1 MVRIDRGQALA
12 RKTDRARWSDPAAL
26 EPAWD
31 ARSELASQFIPAGAH
46 VLDLGCGN
54 MSLQR
59 FLPYGC
65 TYRGCDLVAR
75 DAQTI
80 VCDFNKGE
88 FPTDAAADAD
98 IISVL
103 GVLEYVT
110 DAEAFFTHLRS
121 ADCDVILSYCAVDL
135 SGSIDRASLGWL
147 NHFSFLDLS
156 ELLDR
161 HGFRIASTQPVD
173 SLQVLMRLTPV
184 DLRAAAANPGSVAV
198 ISYNDVG
205 NFGDRLGYHMIN
217 SLLPSEANVHHLT
230 FQTLDRAHDSYD
242 LIVLGIGNSIYQP
255 LLNDALL
262 EVLKRGKT
270 RVGIFGTQYRE
281 LMPRPSLDRLIDRL
295 DIWYARYEDDVLMY
309 GRGRSNVEH
318 LGDWL
323 IDQFPM
329 STPTDEGELHI
340 GDEVMTELSLDRTIQ
355 HIQRHKKVFSTR
367 LHPLLCA
374 FTSAETVAYQEQ
386 PAGGGTSIVSGKF
399 RSMLIDIFGRTYPE
413 KKYFAVDRDA
423 VARYKRRVHANIA
436 GVGAR
441 LDALLRSVA
450 TSPPV

>member
-1 MVRIDRGQALA
+1 MVRIDRDQVLA
-12 RKTDRARWSDPAAL
+12 RKTDKARWSDPAAL

-31 ARSELASQFIPAGAH
+31 ARAELAAHFIPAGAH

-59 FLPYGC
+59 FLPHGC
-65 TYRGCDLVAR
+65 GYRGCDLVAR
-75 DAQTI
+75 DVQTI
-80 VCDFNKGE
+80 ICNFKRGE
-88 FPTDAAADAD
+88 LPSHAANDAD

-103 GVLEYVT
+103 GVLEYIT
-110 DAEAFFTHLRS
+110 DVEAFFKHLRS
-121 ADCDVILSYCAVDL
+121 ANCDVVLSYCAANL

-156 ELLDR
+156 DLLDR
-161 HGFRIASTQPVD
+161 HGFRIASTQLVD
-173 SLQVLMRLTPV
+173 SLQVLMRLTPA
-184 DLRAAAANPGSVAV
+184 DLRATANPSSVAV

-217 SLLPSEANVHHLT
+217 SLLPSEATVHHLT
-230 FQTLDRAHDSYD
+230 FQTLDRAHDTYD

-255 LLNDALL
+255 LLRDDLL
-262 EVLKRGKT
+262 DILKRGKAK
-270 RVGIFGTQYRE
+270 VGIFGTQYRE
-281 LMPRPSLDRLIDRL
+281 LIPRPSLDRLIDRL
-295 DIWYARYEDDVLMY
+295 DIWFARYEDDVLMY

-329 STPTDEGELHI
+329 STPTDESELQI
-340 GDEVMTELSLDRTIQ
+340 GDDIMQELSLDRTIQ
-355 HIQRHKKVFSTR
+355 QIQRHKKVFSTR

-386 PAGGGTSIVSGKF
+386 SAGGGTSIVSGKF

-413 KKYFAVDRDA
+413 KTYFTVDRDA
-423 VARYKRRVHANIA
+423 VARYKKRVHGNVAA
-436 GVGAR
+436 VSAR

-450 TSPPV
+450 TPLPV

>member
-1 MVRIDRGQALA
+1 MVRIDRDQVLA
-12 RKTDRARWSDPAAL
+12 QKTDRARWSDPASL

-31 ARSELASQFIPAGAH
+31 ARAELAANFIPAGAH

-54 MSLQR
+54 MSLPL

-65 TYRGCDLVAR
+65 SYRGCDLVAR

-80 VCDFNKGE
+80 VCDFNMGG
-88 FPTDAAADAD
+88 FPTDAATDAD
-98 IISVL
+98 IIAVL
-103 GVLEYVT
+103 GVLEYVN
-110 DAEAFFTHLRS
+110 DAEAFFTHLR
-121 ADCDVILSYCAVDL
+121 AANCDVVLSYCAVDL

-156 ELLDR
+156 DLLDR
-161 HGFRIASTQPVD
+161 HGFRIASSLRVD

-184 DLRAAAANPGSVAV
+184 DPRAAPNPGSVAV

-217 SLLPSEANVHHLT
+217 SLLPSDATVHHLT
-230 FQTLDRAHDSYD
+230 FQTLDRAHDAYD
-242 LIVLGIGNSIYQP
+242 LVVLGIGNSIYQP
-255 LLNDALL
+255 LLRDDLL
-262 EVLKRGKT
+262 DVVKRGKAK
-270 RVGIFGTQYRE
+270 VGIFGTQYRE
-281 LMPRPSLDRLIDRL
+281 LMSRSSLNRLIDRL
-295 DIWYARYEDDVLMY
+295 DVWFARYEDDVLMY

-329 STPTDEGELHI
+329 STPTDDGELHI
-340 GDEVMTELSLDRTIQ
+340 GDEILKELSLDRTIQ
-355 HIQRHKKVFSTR
+355 HIQRHKKVLSTR

-374 FTSAETVAYQEQ
+374 FTSAEAVAYQEQ
-386 PAGGGTSIVSGKF
+386 PAGVATSIVSGKF

-413 KKYFAVDRDA
+413 GTYFAVDRDA
-423 VARYKRRVHANIA
+423 VARYKKRVHGNVAT
-436 GVGAR
+436 VGAR

-450 TSPPV
+450 TAPAP

>member
-1 MVRIDRGQALA
+1 MVRIDRDQVLA

-31 ARSELASQFIPAGAH
+31 ARAELAAHFIPAGAR
-46 VLDLGCGN
+46 VLDLGCGI

-59 FLPYGC
+59 FLPHGC
-65 TYRGCDLVAR
+65 SYQGCDLVAR
-75 DAQTI
+75 DPQTI
-80 VCDFNKGE
+80 VCDFNMGG
-88 FPTDAAADAD
+88 FPTDAATDAD

-103 GVLEYVT
+103 GVLEYVS
-110 DAEAFFTHLRS
+110 DAEAFFAHLQS
-121 ADCDVILSYCAVDL
+121 ANCDVVLSYCAVDL
-135 SGSIDRASLGWL
+135 SGSMDRASLGWL

-156 ELLDR
+156 DLLDR
-161 HGFRIASTQPVD
+161 HGFRIKSTLPVD

-184 DLRAAAANPGSVAV
+184 DLRAAPNPSSVAV

-217 SLLPSEANVHHLT
+217 SLLPGDATVHHLT
-230 FQTLDRAHDSYD
+230 FQTLGQAHDTYD
-242 LIVLGIGNSIYQP
+242 LVVLGIGNSIYQP
-255 LLNDALL
+255 LLRDDLL
-262 EVLKRGKT
+262 EVVKRGKAK
-270 RVGIFGTQYRE
+270 VGIFGTQYRE

-295 DIWYARYEDDVLMY
+295 DIWFARHEDDVLMY

-329 STPTDEGELHI
+329 STPTDDGELHI
-340 GDEVMTELSLDRTIQ
+340 GDEIMNELSLDRTIQ
-355 HIQRHKKVFSTR
+355 HIQRYKKVSSTR

-386 PAGGGTSIVSGKF
+386 SAGGGTSIVSGKF

-413 KKYFAVDRDA
+413 KTYFAVDRDA
-423 VARYKRRVHANIA
+423 VARYKKRVHGNVATV
-436 GVGAR
+436 GVR
-441 LDALLRSVA
+441 IDALLRSVA
-450 TSPPV
+450 TPPLI

>member
-1 MVRIDRGQALA
+1 MVRIDRDQVLA
-12 RKTDRARWSDPAAL
+12 RKTDTARWSDPAAF
-26 EPAWD
+26 EAAWD
-31 ARSELASQFIPAGAH
+31 ARAELASHFIPAGAH

-59 FLPYGC
+59 FLPHGC
-65 TYRGCDLVAR
+65 SYRGCDLVAR
-75 DAQTI
+75 DPQTI
-80 VCDFNKGE
+80 VCDFNAGG
-88 FPTDAAADAD
+88 FPTAAAADAD

-110 DAEAFFTHLRS
+110 DADAFFTHLKS
-121 ADCDVILSYCAVDL
+121 ANCDVVLSYCAVDL

-147 NHFSFLDLS
+147 NHFSFLDLA
-156 ELLDR
+156 ELVDR

-173 SLQVLMRLTPV
+173 SLQIVMRLTAA
-184 DLRAAAANPGSVAV
+184 DLRAPTHPSSVAV

-217 SLLPSEANVHHLT
+217 SLLPSQAKVHHLT
-230 FQTLDRAHDSYD
+230 FQTLDRAHDAYD

-255 LLNDALL
+255 LLRDDLL
-262 EVLKRGKT
+262 DVLKRGKAK
-270 RVGIFGTQYRE
+270 VGIFGTQYRE
-281 LMPRPSLDRLIDRL
+281 LIPRPLLDRLIDRL

-340 GDEVMTELSLDRTIQ
+340 GDEIMQETSLDRTIQ
-355 HIQRHKKVFSTR
+355 KIQRHQKVSSTR

-374 FTSAETVAYQEQ
+374 FTSAEAVAYQEQ
-386 PAGGGTSIVSGKF
+386 SAGGETAIVSGKF

-413 KKYFAVDRDA
+413 KTYFAVDRDA
-423 VARYKRRVHANIA
+423 VARYKQRVRGNVAS
-436 GVGAR
+436 VGAR

-450 TSPPV
+450 TPPPI

>member
-1 MVRIDRGQALA
+1 MVRIDRDQVLA
-12 RKTDRARWSDPAAL
+12 QKTDRARWSDPAAL

-31 ARSELASQFIPAGAH
+31 ARAELASHFIPAGAH

-59 FLPYGC
+59 FLPFGC
-65 TYRGCDLVAR
+65 SYRGCDLVAR
-75 DAQTI
+75 DPQTI
-80 VCDFNKGE
+80 VCDFNMGG

-98 IISVL
+98 IIAVL

-110 DAEAFFTHLRS
+110 DADAFFTHLRS
-121 ADCDVILSYCAVDL
+121 AKCDVILSYCAVDL
-135 SGSIDRASLGWL
+135 SGSLDRASLGWL

-156 ELLDR
+156 HLLDR

-173 SLQVLMRLTPV
+173 SLQVLIRLTPV
-184 DLRAAAANPGSVAV
+184 DLHAQATPSSVAV

-217 SLLPSEANVHHLT
+217 SLLPSDANVHHLT
-230 FQTLDRAHDSYD
+230 FRTLDRAHDTYD

-255 LLNDALL
+255 LLREDLL
-262 EVLKRGKT
+262 DVLKRGKAK
-270 RVGIFGTQYRE
+270 VGIFGTQYRE
-281 LMPRPSLDRLIDRL
+281 LIPRPSLDRLIDRL

-340 GDEVMTELSLDRTIQ
+340 GGEIMEETSLDRTIQ
-355 HIQRHKKVFSTR
+355 KIQRYRKVSSTR

-386 PAGGGTSIVSGKF
+386 PAGGGTAIVSGKF

-413 KKYFAVDRDA
+413 KTYFAVDRDA
-423 VARYKRRVHANIA
+423 VARYKKRVRGNVAS
-436 GVGAR
+436 VGAR

-450 TSPPV
+450 TPPPV

>member
-1 MVRIDRGQALA
+1 MVRIDRDQVLL
-12 RKTDRARWSDPAAL
+12 RKTDRARWSDPAAF

-31 ARSELASQFIPAGAH
+31 ARSELASRFIPAGAH
-46 VLDLGCGN
+46 VLDLGCGH

-59 FLPYGC
+59 FLPHGC
-65 TYRGCDLVAR
+65 SYQGCDLVAR
-75 DAQTI
+75 DPQTI
-80 VCDFNKGE
+80 VCDFNMGE
-88 FPTDAAADAD
+88 FPTAAAADAD

-110 DAEAFFTHLRS
+110 DADAFFAHLKS
-121 ADCDVILSYCAVDL
+121 ANCDVVLSYCAVDL

-147 NHFSFLDLS
+147 THFSFLDLA
-156 ELLDR
+156 ELVDR

-173 SLQVLMRLTPV
+173 SLQILMRLTAA
-184 DLRAAAANPGSVAV
+184 DLHASANPGSVAV

-217 SLLPSEANVHHLT
+217 SLLPSDANVHHLT

-255 LLNDALL
+255 LLRDDLL
-262 EVLKRGKT
+262 EVLKRGKAK
-270 RVGIFGTQYRE
+270 VGIFGTQYRE
-281 LMPRPSLDRLIDRL
+281 LIPRPLLDRLIDRL

-329 STPTDEGELHI
+329 STPTDDGELHI
-340 GDEVMTELSLDRTIQ
+340 GDEIMKETSLDRTIQ
-355 HIQRHKKVFSTR
+355 KIQRYNKVSSTR

-374 FTSAETVAYQEQ
+374 FTSAEMVAYQEQ
-386 PAGGGTSIVSGKF
+386 SAGGETAIVSGKF

-413 KKYFAVDRDA
+413 KVYFAVDRDA
-423 VARYKRRVHANIA
+423 VARYKKRVRGNVA

-450 TSPPV
+450 TAPSI

>member
-1 MVRIDRGQALA
+1 MVRIDRDQVLA
-12 RKTDRARWSDPAAL
+12 RKTDKARWSDPAAL

-31 ARSELASQFIPAGAH
+31 ARAELAAHFIPAGAH

-59 FLPYGC
+59 FLPHGC
-65 TYRGCDLVAR
+65 SYRGCDLVAR
-75 DAQTI
+75 EAQTI
-80 VCDFNKGE
+80 VCDFNMGG

-103 GVLEYVT
+103 GVLEYII
-110 DAEAFFTHLRS
+110 DAEAFFKHLRS
-121 ADCDVILSYCAVDL
+121 ASCDVVLSYCAVDL
-135 SGSIDRASLGWL
+135 SGSIDRPSLGWL

-156 ELLDR
+156 DLLDR
-161 HGFRIASTQPVD
+161 HGFRIASTQLVD

-184 DLRAAAANPGSVAV
+184 DLRATANPGSVAV

-230 FQTLDRAHDSYD
+230 FQTLDRAHDTYD

-255 LLNDALL
+255 LLRDDVLD
-262 EVLKRGKT
+262 VLKRGKAK
-270 RVGIFGTQYRE
+270 VGIFGTQYRE
-281 LMPRPSLDRLIDRL
+281 LIPRPSLDRFVDRL
-295 DIWYARYEDDVLMY
+295 DIWFARHEDDVLMY

-329 STPTDEGELHI
+329 STPTDEAELRI
-340 GDEVMTELSLDRTIQ
+340 GDEIMKELSLDRTIQ
-355 HIQRHKKVFSTR
+355 QIQRHKKVFSTR

-374 FTSAETVAYQEQ
+374 FTSAEAAAYQEQ
-386 PAGGGTSIVSGKF
+386 SAGGGTSIVSGKF

-413 KKYFAVDRDA
+413 KTYFAVDRDA
-423 VARYKRRVHANIA
+423 VVRYKKRVHGNVAA
-436 GVGAR
+436 MGAR
-441 LDALLRSVA
+441 LDALIRSVA
-450 TSPPV
+450 TPPLI